1 MGVKPPDHHD
11 GHGTVHPSKAA
22 AARAAAEAL
31 GGDVEFQPGEEEA
44 IQEEEDA
51 SVKQD
56 FDAEYMAQLDA
67 LEEKLWDS
75 AMHED
80 AEETALRNSP
90 GAEAVDANEKAGKA
104 EEVADSASAKGK
116 SSIIR
121 KEKAV
126 PAKEK
131 AVNTN
136 EKAANANEQA
146 VKANTGEEEGPEEYI
161 AGIQAPTIMGCKDA
175 VDPVICEQ
183 YARQTAQQG
192 DAGEEATRQ
201 LLQGKVIE
209 VVDNPLRANFL
220 QTAVGTAAA
229 AAFVVRIMVSVLAP
243 VNDLMEV

>member
-11 GHGTVHPSKAA
+11 GHGATHPSKAA

-67 LEEKLWDS
+67 LEEKLWDT

-90 GAEAVDANEKAGKA
+90 GAEAVDANKAVDTGRKSIVRKATKKA
-104 EEVADSASAKGK
+104 EEPAV
-116 SSIIR
+116 
-121 KEKAV
+121 KA
-126 PAKEK
+126 EDK
-131 AVNTN
+131 AG
-136 EKAANANEQA
+136 NANEQA
-146 VKANTGEEEGPEEYI
+146 VKANTGEDEGPEEYI